1 MLEKEFT
8 NPFRAGMRLGKSP
21 QPNTLVIFGATG
33 DLTHRKLLPAL
44 YSLFR
49 QRLLPGEINIVGFAR
64 REKSTE
70 EFRRDVAEAIDK
82 SGPSPQDDNE
92 SKERFLQRVDY
103 VQGQYVDPADF
114 HRLYQFLN
122 KNKDGAAMPANT
134 LFYLATPPSQYEPII
149 KNLGESGL
157 NRNENGLWTRCII
170 EKPFGQDLES
180 ARRLNRTATGVFS
193 ESQLFRIDHYLGKE
207 TVQNLLVLR
216 FANGIFEPIWN
227 RRYVDN
233 IQITVAESI
242 GVEDRGKFY
251 EETGIL
257 RDIVQN
263 HILQLLCLV
272 AMEPPSTFIADAVRD
287 EKVKVLRAVKPISE
301 SAVGQVSVR
310 GQYAAGSLLGEH
322 HVGYLEEEGVSSD
335 STTETY
341 VALRLELNN
350 WRWAGVP
357 FYVRTAKRL
366 PKRIT
371 EIAIQ
376 FKDAPLQI
384 FGPDVEEEASPNT
397 LALNIQPDEGISLRF
412 DSKVPGPVNHIR
424 PVSMDFRYGT
434 SFGESPP
441 DAYER
446 LLLDAMLGDSTLF
459 TRNDENEIAWTIM
472 TPILEAWRKSGAKK
486 IPQYAIGTWGPEE
499 AEELIRRDGRKW
511 RRL

>member
-1 MLEKEFT
+1 MPEEQFP
-8 NPFRAGMRLGKSP
+8 NPFRAGMRLGRNP

-49 QRLLPGEINIVGFAR
+49 QRLLPAEISIVGFAR
-64 REKSTE
+64 REKSTD
-70 EFRRDVAEAIDK
+70 EFRQDVAKAIGNIK
-82 SGPSPQDDNE
+82 PSEQDGNE
-92 SKERFLQRVDY
+92 LKQQFLQKIDY
-103 VQGQYVDPADF
+103 VRGQYTDAESF
-114 HRLYQFLN
+114 HNLFQFLN
-122 KNKDGAAMPANT
+122 AKKGSGAAPANT

-157 NRNENGLWTRCII
+157 NKNENGSWTRCII

-180 ARRLNRTATGVFS
+180 ARQLNRTATGVFS

-233 IQITVAESI
+233 VQITVAESI
-242 GVEDRGKFY
+242 GVEGRGKFY

-301 SAVGQVSVR
+301 NAVGQVSVR
-310 GQYAAGSLLGEH
+310 GQYAAGSLLGEYR
-322 HVGYLEEEGVSSD
+322 VGYLEEEGVNPE

-341 VALRLELNN
+341 IALKLELNN

-384 FGPDVEEEASPNT
+384 FGPEVEGEASSNT
-397 LALNIQPDEGISLRF
+397 LVLNIQPDEGISLRF

-434 SFGESPP
+434 SFGEAPP

-459 TRNDENEIAWTIM
+459 TRNDENEIAWTII
-472 TPILEAWRKSGAKK
+472 TPILEAWKKSGVKK
-486 IPQYAIGTWGPEE
+486 LPQYAIGTWGPKE
-499 AEELIRRDGRKW
+499 AEGLIRRDGRKW